1 MVNNKQFF
9 YAIGMLLIGGVLMYF
24 GEGTPPVDRTYT
36 LGLMFIA
43 IGVFYMLVLGTI
55 KFIHYMLVTLG
66 HIKGEKKG

>member
-1 MVNNKQFF
+1 
-9 YAIGMLLIGGVLMYF
+9 MYF